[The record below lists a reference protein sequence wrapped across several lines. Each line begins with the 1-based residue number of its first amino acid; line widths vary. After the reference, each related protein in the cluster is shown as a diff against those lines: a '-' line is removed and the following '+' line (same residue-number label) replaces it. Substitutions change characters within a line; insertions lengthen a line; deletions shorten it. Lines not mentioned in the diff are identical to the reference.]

1 MAVEIITKE
10 DLNEFGEKLIN
21 QFKALAE
28 IHNQVLMMLGHE
40 IFDSEIGKRV
50 LVDYAFIVAGGEI
63 TKAARN

>member
-50 LVDYAFIVAGGEI
+50 LVDHAFIVAGGEI